1 MKKCIKGQIFLLH
14 HAIIDCVSGALLCVL
29 VVFCLAGFVALFFPQ
44 VGTILDIL
52 IWTFK
57 TPELGILKGTVKT
70 PELGIPKWTSKTP
83 ELGILKWAFKT
94 PELIGILD
102 FVLLDSNSEAGV
114 RHHRRDHLQSLH
126 RLWHSDDDGRQP
138 QGRIYDSDDHIQASN
153 MWGLLFTINP
163 FAVFPGPRGVR
174 LCSAEP
180 LPGHYQPLP
189 IYSADHRGLKRL
201 GEEFEC
207 NQLFLS
213 GRRKYIP
220 VLYSFF
226 GSFS

>member
-83 ELGILKWAFKT
+83 ELGILKWTFKT

-102 FVLLDSNSEAGV
+102 FLLLDSNSEAGV

-138 QGRIYDSDDHIQASN
+138 QGRSTIQMTIYRHQICEAFC
-153 MWGLLFTINP
+153 LL
-163 FAVFPGPRGVR
+163 
-174 LCSAEP
+174 
-180 LPGHYQPLP
+180 
-189 IYSADHRGLKRL
+189 
-201 GEEFEC
+201 
-207 NQLFLS
+207 
-213 GRRKYIP
+213 
-220 VLYSFF
+220 
-226 GSFS
+226 